1 MTQKRVYT
9 VNPER
14 KPGPKP
20 SATRKKPVLTYLT
33 EPTHATFEEVV
44 SGRGITKTEAFEQA
58 VKLWLKSN
66 G

>member
-1 MTQKRVYT
+1 MARKYT

-20 SATRKKPVLTYLT
+20 STTRKTPVLTYLT
-33 EPTHATFEEVV
+33 EPIHATFEEAVNR
-44 SGRGITKTEAFEQA
+44 RGMTKTEAFEQA
-58 VKLWLKSN
+58 VKMWLKSN